1 MSQQSVGEH
10 EPDRRAREDAVLNSP
25 ASDDVVEVEDP
36 GRHTGQVL
44 GQSVP
49 LRRDVTQADPGSPET
64 GAVRDEEGRPS
75 AEKPLT

>member
-1 MSQQSVGEH
+1 MSQQSVGER
-10 EPDRRAREDAVLNSP
+10 EPDRQEREDAVLNNP
-25 ASDDVVEVEDP
+25 AGDNVVEVDDP

-49 LRRDVTQADPGSPET
+49 VRRDVTQATPGSPET
-64 GAVRDEEGRPS
+64 GAVRDEQGRPT